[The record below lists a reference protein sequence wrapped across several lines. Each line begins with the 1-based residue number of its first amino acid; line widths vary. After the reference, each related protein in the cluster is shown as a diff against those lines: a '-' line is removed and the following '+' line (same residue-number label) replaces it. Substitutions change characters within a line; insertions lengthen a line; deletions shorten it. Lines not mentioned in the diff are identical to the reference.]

1 MPEAAAPATLTS
13 SPLAPG
19 ARVEIRGVEWIVRR
33 VDPTSTGGHS
43 VAVTGVSELVRSRE
57 ARFLTEIEGK
67 GIVVLDPA
75 ETRLVGDA
83 SPQYRDTR
91 LYLEAL
97 LRQSP
102 PTTSDVWIGHKA
114 AIDAL
119 PFQLEPALAALE
131 RPRQR
136 ILMADAVG
144 LGKTI
149 EVGILLAE
157 LIKRGKGRRILVV
170 CGRSMMSQLQKELWS
185 RFTIPLVSLD
195 SSVIQRVNRD
205 LPTNANP
212 FHYYDK
218 TIISI
223 DTLKQDSVYRVSLE
237 NAWWDVIV
245 IDEAHRVALRGDTNK
260 LNYKLARLLSTRS
273 DTLVMTSATPHDG
286 RPESFASLMNMLD
299 PTAIANPRDYTK
311 DDIQGLHVRHFKKDV
326 TAQLGAAVKPR
337 KLIKA
342 KAAATPEEEAAF
354 DVLAGLTFES
364 FDRRRRPGQHLFRT
378 VLEKA
383 LFSSPAACLQTV
395 RERLRKLESVTTEEA
410 TRDREG
416 LRKLEAA
423 LLPIT
428 PARFS
433 RYQRLLQLL
442 RSPAELAWDGRDTKD
457 RLVVF
462 TERIETLKLLREQL
476 QRDFGLRDE
485 QVAVLHGQEGSDVDQ
500 QRIVEDFGREKSP
513 VRLLLATDMASEGI
527 NLHFLCRKMVH
538 FDTPW
543 SFIVFQ
549 QRNGRIDRYGQ
560 AHQPLIAYLFV
571 DSQTA
576 RVKGDTRILELLAEK
591 DDAAQKNLGDPT
603 ALYGVND
610 ELEEERITAEAMES
624 GVTPERFDGWVEEKR
639 EKRMAAAP
647 VNLLDVLFGS
657 TPAAPGAEITARTR
671 SLPSLFPDDLAY
683 ARQALESLKGE
694 SRLEWTP
701 DPEHSALEVTLS
713 PDLKRAF
720 RALPPDALPGDG
732 RLVFTTDR
740 ERVKKAIRDCRAEE
754 QRWPDVHLLWDLH
767 PFLEWLGHR
776 VLVAFQRREAPVV
789 TLRGTLPAGESLFL
803 VQGEI
808 PNLKG
813 QPAVHAWFGVRYE
826 KGVFRETLDLGQLLA
841 KTRLATAVHANPGT
855 TPDLIPFQSL
865 VPDVVARAR
874 AFLSDRRASFN
885 TCYGPAL
892 ATHLENLK
900 HLEGRQTEQLELDL
914 PEGAL
919 NRREREKK
927 EGRKRQI
934 RAAFDEHV
942 GWVRETMTVEDKP
955 YLRIAA
961 LFVGEAR

>member
-1 MPEAAAPATLTS
+1 MPEAAAHI
-13 SPLAPG
+13 PLAPG

-33 VDPTSTGGHS
+33 VDPTSTGGYS
-43 VAVTGVSELVRSRE
+43 VAVTGVSELVRGRE

-75 ETRLVGDA
+75 ETRLVGDE

-91 LYLEAL
+91 LYVEAL

-102 PTTSDVWIGHKA
+102 PTTSDVWIGHQA
-114 AIDAL
+114 AIDLL
-119 PFQLEPALAALE
+119 PYQLEPALAALD

-157 LIKRGKGRRILVV
+157 LIKRGKGKRILVV
-170 CGRSMMSQLQKELWS
+170 CGRSMMTQLQKELWS

-195 SSVIQRVNRD
+195 SDVIRRVERD
-205 LPTNANP
+205 LPTSTNP

-223 DTLKQDSVYRVSLE
+223 DTLKQDGVYRVALE

-260 LNYKLARLLSTRS
+260 LNYKLARLLATRS

-286 RPESFASLMNMLD
+286 CPESFASLMNMLD

-311 DDIQGLHVRHFKKDV
+311 DDIKGLHVRHFKKDV
-326 TAQLGAAVKPR
+326 TAQLGAAVKQR
-337 KLIKA
+337 RLLKA
-342 KAAATPEEEAAF
+342 KAAATPEEEGAF
-354 DVLAGLTFES
+354 EVLAGLTFES

-378 VLEKA
+378 GLEKA

-395 RERLRKLESVTTEEA
+395 RERLRKLEGVSTEEA
-410 TRDREG
+410 ARDRDG
-416 LRKLEAA
+416 LKRLEEA

-428 PARFS
+428 PDRFS

-442 RSPAELAWDGRDTKD
+442 RNPSELGWTGSDPKD
-457 RLVVF
+457 RLVIF
-462 TERIETLKLLREQL
+462 TERIETLKLLKASL

-485 QVAVLHGQEGSDVDQ
+485 QVATLHGQDGTDVEQ
-500 QRIVEDFGREKSP
+500 QRVVEDFGRDKSP
-513 VRLLLATDMASEGI
+513 IRLLLATDMASEGL

-560 AHQPLIAYLFV
+560 ERQPLIAYLFV
-571 DSQTA
+571 ESQAA

-591 DDAAQKNLGDPT
+591 DDAAQRNIGDPT
-603 ALYGVND
+603 ALYGVYE
-610 ELEEERITAEAMES
+610 ELEEERITAEAMED
-624 GVTPERFDGWVEEKR
+624 GVAPERFDEWVEEKR
-639 EKRMAAAP
+639 ERRMAAAP

-657 TPAAPGAEITARTR
+657 TPAAPGAEVRARTR

-683 ARQALESLKGE
+683 ARQALEALRAENPPAWK
-694 SRLEWTP
+694 P
-701 DPEHSALEVTLS
+701 DPERNALEVELS
-713 PDLKRAF
+713 ADLKRAF
-720 RALPPDALPGDG
+720 RSLPKDALPPDG
-732 RLVFTTDR
+732 RVVLTTDR
-740 ERVKKAIRDCRAEE
+740 DRVKKAIAACRAEDR
-754 QRWPDVHLLWDLH
+754 RWPDVHLLWGLH
-767 PFLEWLGHR
+767 PFLEWVGHR

-789 TLRGTLPAGESLFL
+789 TLRGPLSPGEALFL
-803 VQGEI
+803 VFGEI

-813 QPAVHAWFGVRYE
+813 QPAVHSWFGVRYE
-826 KGVFRETLDLGQLLA
+826 AGVWREILSLESLLE
-841 KTRLATAVHANPGT
+841 KTRFGTVAHANPGT
-855 TPDLIPFQSL
+855 TPELIPFQSL
-865 VPDVVARAR
+865 VPDVVLRAR
-874 AFLSDRRASFN
+874 THLSERRAAFAS
-885 TCYGPAL
+885 CYGPAL
-892 ATHLENLK
+892 DAHLGSLTA
-900 HLEGRQTEQLELDL
+900 LEERQRAQLEIDF
-914 PEGAL
+914 PEADL
-919 NRREREKK
+919 NRRTRERK
-927 EGRKRQI
+927 EGRRRQI

-942 GWVRETMTVEDKP
+942 AWVKETMTVEDQP
-955 YLRIAA
+955 YIRIAA
-961 LFVGEAR
+961 LFAGEAR

>member
-1 MPEAAAPATLTS
+1 MAGSRST
-13 SPLAPG
+13 PLAPG

-33 VDPTSTGGHS
+33 VDATSTGGYS
-43 VAVTGVSELVRSRE
+43 VAVTGVSELVRGRE

-75 ETRLVGDA
+75 ETRLVDDP

-91 LYLEAL
+91 LYIEAL

-102 PTTSDVWIGHKA
+102 PTTSDIWIGHKA
-114 AIDAL
+114 AIDVL
-119 PFQLEPALAALE
+119 PFQLEPALAALD

-157 LIKRGKGRRILVV
+157 LIKRGKGKRILVA
-170 CGRSMMSQLQKELWS
+170 CGRSMMTQLQKELWS

-195 SSVIQRVNRD
+195 SAAIQRVRLD
-205 LPTNANP
+205 LPTSTNP

-223 DTLKQDSVYRVSLE
+223 DTLKQDGVYRVSLE

-260 LNYKLARLLSTRS
+260 LNYKLARLLSSRS
-273 DTLVMTSATPHDG
+273 DTLIMTSATPHDG

-311 DDIQGLHVRHFKKDV
+311 DDIKGLHVRHFKKDV
-326 TAQLGAAVKPR
+326 TVQLGAAVKQR
-337 KLIKA
+337 RLIKA
-342 KAAATPEEEAAF
+342 KVEATAEEEAAF
-354 DVLAGLTFES
+354 EVLAGLTFES
-364 FDRRRRPGQHLFRT
+364 FDRRRRKGQHLFRT

-395 RERLRKLESVTTEEA
+395 RERLRKLEGIADVTSVEA
-410 TRDREG
+410 ERDRAG
-416 LRKLEAA
+416 LKSLEEA

-442 RSPAELAWDGRDTKD
+442 RSPSELAWTGSDPKD
-457 RLVVF
+457 RLVIF
-462 TERIETLKLLREQL
+462 TERIETLKLLKENL
-476 QRDFGLRDE
+476 TRDFGLRAD
-485 QVAVLHGQEGSDVDQ
+485 QIATLHGQDGTDLEQ
-500 QRIVEDFGREKSP
+500 QRVVEDFGREKSP
-513 VRLLLATDMASEGI
+513 VRLLLATDMASEGL
-527 NLHFLCRKMVH
+527 NLHYLSRKMVH

-560 AHQPLIAYLFV
+560 ERQPLIATLFV
-571 DSQTA
+571 ESKTA
-576 RVKGDTRILELLAEK
+576 RVRGDTRILELLAEK

-603 ALYGVND
+603 ALYGVYE
-610 ELEEERITAEAMES
+610 ELEEERITAEAMEA

-657 TPAAPGAEITARTR
+657 TPATPGADILARTR
-671 SLPSLFPDDLAY
+671 TLPGLFPDDLVY
-683 ARQALESLKGE
+683 ARQALEALRKE
-694 SRLEWTP
+694 
-701 DPEHSALEVTLS
+701 SALAWTLDLEHNAIEVELS
-713 PDLKRAF
+713 ADLKRAF
-720 RALPPDALPGDG
+720 RFLPKDALPEDG
-732 RLVFTTDR
+732 RVVFTTDR
-740 ERVKKAIRDCRAEE
+740 ERVKKAIAACRAEDR
-754 QRWPDVHLLWDLH
+754 RWPDVHLLWDLH

-776 VLVAFQRREAPVV
+776 LLVAFQRREAPVV
-789 TLRGTLPAGESLFL
+789 TLRGTLAPGEALFL
-803 VQGEI
+803 VLGEI

-826 KGVFRETLDLGQLLA
+826 GGVFREALTLDQLLA
-841 KTRLATAVHANPGT
+841 KTRLATVTHANPGT

-865 VPDVVARAR
+865 VPDVVLRAR
-874 AFLSDRRASFN
+874 AYLSDRRASFN
-885 TCYGPAL
+885 ACYGPAL
-892 ATHLENLK
+892 AAHLANLK
-900 HLEGRQTEQLELDL
+900 ALEGRQNTQLELDL
-914 PEGAL
+914 PEEGL

-927 EGRKRQI
+927 ERRKVQI
-934 RAAFDEHV
+934 REAFDEHV
-942 GWVRETMTVEDKP
+942 SWVKETMSIEDKP
-955 YLRIAA
+955 YIRIAA
-961 LFVGEAR
+961 LFAGEAR